1 MGSTAIATI
10 AQMSRRCTTVKDVP
24 ADAFIRKCADF
35 LKRQPKFQVPKWAD
49 LVKTGHFKELAPYD
63 EDWFYI
69 RAASIARKIYLRPG
83 VGIGALRNWYGG
95 ANRCG
100 TRTTRHVTASR
111 GSKPRVWWRTTQ
123 MVAGPSP
130 EKDAQSLTALRVLSL
145 PAPSRAFAKQGLIK

>member
-1 MGSTAIATI
+1 MGTAIATI

-83 VGIGALRNWYGG
+83 VGIGALRNWYGCPPPWHPHHQ
-95 ANRCG
+95 ARNCLWCRD
-100 TRTTRHVTASR
+100 
-111 GSKPRVWWRTTQ
+111 P
-123 MVAGPSP
+123 
-130 EKDAQSLTALRVLSL
+130 
-145 PAPSRAFAKQGLIK
+145 

>member
-1 MGSTAIATI
+1 MGYQRRVHGSTAIATI

-69 RAASIARKIYLRPG
+69 RAASIARSTFVQVSVLEPS
-83 VGIGALRNWYGG
+83 
-95 ANRCG
+95 
-100 TRTTRHVTASR
+100 VT
-111 GSKPRVWWRTTQ
+111 G
-123 MVAGPSP
+123 MVVP
-130 EKDAQSLTALRVLSL
+130 TAVA
-145 PAPSRAFAKQGLIK
+145 PAPPGTQLPQGARSPGSGGEPPRWWQDPHQKRTLRA